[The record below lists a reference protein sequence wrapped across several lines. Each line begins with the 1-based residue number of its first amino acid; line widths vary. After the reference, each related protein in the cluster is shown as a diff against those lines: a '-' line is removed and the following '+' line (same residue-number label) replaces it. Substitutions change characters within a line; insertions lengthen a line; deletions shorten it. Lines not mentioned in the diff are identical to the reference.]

1 MMGMGLGLKQAVV
14 VVACRVDVMGVMSRS
29 IKITS
34 IRMGSEEGR
43 GGGLCGCYAML

>member
-14 VVACRVDVMGVMSRS
+14 VVACRVDVMGRS